1 MIYKTYKI
9 TYENLSKIMD
19 LSIFKTHLNI
29 GKSFS
34 FLIHCNIYAAE
45 IDNYL
50 KVRPFKI
57 RIFFWPICSAKKT
70 INEFLSKIIDNY

>member
-9 TYENLSKIMD
+9 TFENLSKIMD

-45 IDNYL
+45 IDSISL
-50 KVRPFKI
+50 CDEKSTKVFI
-57 RIFFWPICSAKKT
+57 SGECDTYIWG
-70 INEFLSKIIDNY
+70 

>member
-34 FLIHCNIYAAE
+34 FLIQCNIYAKE
-45 IDNYL
+45 IDSISLCDGKSTKANL
-50 KVRPFKI
+50 
-57 RIFFWPICSAKKT
+57 FFMNNLGKYT
-70 INEFLSKIIDNY
+70 E

>member
-45 IDNYL
+45 IDSYYIMSFFNDYFFDL
-50 KVRPFKI
+50 FKYQ
-57 RIFFWPICSAKKT
+57 
-70 INEFLSKIIDNY
+70 SKLLIL